1 MDVNNNENTGIVRY
15 ANLLSDIK
23 TRIRQAQ
30 VKATLSANAKMNQ
43 DHESFLP
50 QHVAKSGS
58 SDFSLR
64 PDAKLPLG
72 DLILSIPWGHHI
84 FDFLTLAEP
93 FNEREVKKLGAVC
106 NKYLNCGTAS
116 TQKTEYL
123 SGNIHWVSGADV
135 WE

>member
-1 MDVNNNENTGIVRY
+1 
-15 ANLLSDIK
+15 
-23 TRIRQAQ
+23 
-30 VKATLSANAKMNQ
+30 
-43 DHESFLP
+43 LP

-64 PDAKLPLG
+64 PDAKSPSV

-84 FDFLTLAEP
+84 FDFRTLIEP